1 MKFAHA
7 VFEIREPKDK
17 KTLITILHALSAIPG
32 RSINHSTQFIC
43 RSCFTQSRP
52 VVRRPIGLAAV
63 TAVGPI
69 TIAVFRRMADWGCRS
84 RWNGRRPTCGCCFQP
99 PTTSKTFCWGP
110 AAADSARTTAVTSPH
125 PGGCLA
131 LLSWRRAAAAAAT
144 GRRTGADA
152 VRSRLRR
159 VFARRAGSNDRP
171 RKTYSTTGILHTND
185 T

>member
-7 VFEIREPKDK
+7 VFEIGEPKDK

-43 RSCFTQSRP
+43 LSCFTQSRP
-52 VVRRPIGLAAV
+52 VVRSSRLCS
-63 TAVGPI
+63 I
-69 TIAVFRRMADWGCRS
+69 TIAAFRRTAGWGCRS

-152 VRSRLRR
+152 VRSRLRT